1 MKQMHRLIVTSETY
15 KMASEADSA
24 SVAENQKSDS
34 SDTFFWHFRLARLEA
49 EPIWDSILAAAGNLD
64 TTVGGAS
71 FDVGS
76 PDRRRGERFRYR
88 MATDSR
94 TNRRGAY
101 MTRGYSTNG
110 DVMPHFLKTFD
121 ADDGR
126 VPCPMR
132 TQTVTAPQ
140 ALFMMNG
147 PEVDKAAA
155 SFAERVT
162 RETGG
167 NLPAA
172 VDLAYRT
179 ALARLPSS
187 HEREHALAYLEND
200 PSRLK
205 NLAWLLFNLDEF
217 IYVR

>member
-1 MKQMHRLIVTSETY
+1 MKEIHRLIVTSETY

-24 SVAENQKSDS
+24 SVAANQKIDS
-34 SDTFFWHFRLARLEA
+34 SDTYLWHFRLARLEA

-64 TTVGGAS
+64 TTVGGPS
-71 FDVGS
+71 FDVAS
-76 PDRRRGERFRYR
+76 ADRRRSERSRYR
-88 MATDSR
+88 VPTDNR

-147 PEVDKAAA
+147 PEVDKAAT
-155 SFAERVT
+155 SFADRIAHEA
-162 RETGG
+162 GG
-167 NLPAA
+167 NLSAA
-172 VDLAYRT
+172 VDLAYRA
-179 ALARLPSS
+179 ALARPPSS
-187 HEREHALAYLEND
+187 REREQALAYLEND